1 MRKRRGNMWGKL
13 KIENQM
19 VKEHTHILMG
29 KYMWG
34 NGKVGVLGSE
44 QNTTKTGK
52 PWKVGKWKVS
62 VSNHT

>member
-1 MRKRRGNMWGKL
+1 
-13 KIENQM
+13 M

>member
-1 MRKRRGNMWGKL
+1 MRKRMGNMWGKL

-34 NGKVGVLGSE
+34 NAKVGVLGSE
-44 QNTTKTGK
+44 KNTTKTGK
-52 PWKVGKWKVS
+52 PFESG
-62 VSNHT
+62 